1 MEHFLSALSMQE
13 VPGEKSEQL
22 WFTLRRA
29 FLAMVRLL
37 AFDRFVG
44 CCRRVDDVL
53 MMRAGAR
60 IGLIWLTWRRRTRIW
75 KSFDPSSITR

>member
-29 FLAMVRLL
+29 FLAMVRPL
-37 AFDRFVG
+37 AFDRFLG
-44 CCRRVDDVL
+44 CRRVNGVL
-53 MMRAGAR
+53 MRPGAR
-60 IGLIWLTWRRRTRIW
+60 IGLIWLTWRRRTRAW
-75 KSFDPSSITR
+75 KSFDLSSITR